1 MAGSAYKVGFQTVD
15 MADFGIPQ
23 HRERVYIVG
32 LLRDAMVPGFSFTWP
47 TPRRRIPLGTA
58 LGWRKNQTNSR
69 RARGKQRFLAHA
81 TPKLRQ
87 RLRQALHNIR
97 QKGVDPQGT
106 YQPVAVDIDGSKP
119 HWMLGMSPCL
129 TRARASTGH
138 YLPALG
144 RRLTIPE
151 RLRLQALPVDIHARC
166 EGNISDR
173 QLGAM
178 IGNSLSLNVVGA
190 IVPQMIVACG
200 LLEASERS

>member
-1 MAGSAYKVGFQTVD
+1 MLTKLDSKSSTRQTLAPHNIESAFTSWVCSGTPWSLGSHSLGLPSGVAYRWAQRSAGGRPDKLEARK
-15 MADFGIPQ
+15 
-23 HRERVYIVG
+23 RE
-32 LLRDAMVPGFSFTWP
+32 
-47 TPRRRIPLGTA
+47 
-58 LGWRKNQTNSR
+58 
-69 RARGKQRFLAHA
+69 QRFLAHA
-81 TPKLRQ
+81 TPKMRQ

-97 QKGVDPQGT
+97 QKGVDPRGT
-106 YQPVAVDIDGSKP
+106 DHPVVVDIDGSKP

-151 RLRLQALPVDIHARC
+151 RLRLQALLVHIHARC
-166 EGNISDR
+166 EGNLSHR

-190 IVPQMIVACG
+190 IVPQMLVACG
-200 LLEASERS
+200 LLEAGARS